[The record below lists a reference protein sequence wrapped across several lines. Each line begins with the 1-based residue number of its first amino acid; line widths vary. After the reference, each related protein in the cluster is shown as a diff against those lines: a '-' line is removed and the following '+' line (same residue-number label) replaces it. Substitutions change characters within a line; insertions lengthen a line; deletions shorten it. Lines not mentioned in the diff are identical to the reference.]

1 MPVVPWIDIDAVLPL
16 RKDAVL
22 PLRKKQQVGT
32 EEGVDWRARSRL
44 AIDPT
49 TGGTGVRRRAFV
61 ITLRVHQRL
70 EGQHQRRSAMTFSP
84 GSLAVERFLH
94 RFTRRSL
101 APIPTDGLLAAK
113 MRIDTVID
121 ERTRQFSLFE
131 ETPELVLIPP
141 APSHGP
147 PAFPQSQVADVLSPS
162 QVRSFLDCSARWW
175 YKYGLSLPDPKGSSL
190 VRGIVVHRMAET
202 FLRAKYSG
210 ASPVVEDLAG
220 IFDQLWDETAAEG
233 SFQPNEDL
241 DKLKVQTAQLARMY
255 LDEVAPEIEPAV
267 IDGRPAMEQCSPKR
281 GKQAF
286 TDRRFPGPKTIVLG
300 PVSFRFIEL
309 AGSGLFGGLARARQA
324 PEPTPLNATDSAQRP
339 RRQNREPRAL
349 VDQSIQ
355 TGWARH
361 LRRRRAGPRK
371 PNRLTWHPSS
381 HSHATQCD
389 GLRGASEAPKP
400 R

>member
-1 MPVVPWIDIDAVLPL
+1 
-16 RKDAVL
+16 
-22 PLRKKQQVGT
+22 
-32 EEGVDWRARSRL
+32 
-44 AIDPT
+44 
-49 TGGTGVRRRAFV
+49 
-61 ITLRVHQRL
+61 
-70 EGQHQRRSAMTFSP
+70 MTFSP

-267 IDGRPAMEQCSPKR
+267 INGQPAIEMPVAGEIGGVKVR
-281 GKQAF
+281 GILDLVDARGCIRDLKTAARKPSAIAPDYALQIA
-286 TDRRFPGPKTIVLG
+286 TYAEIAPEVTGEAQLVTLVATKTPQLVTMAYRVSDADR
-300 PVSFRFIEL
+300 
-309 AGSGLFGGLARARQA
+309 AYARAIY
-324 PEPTPLNATDSAQRP
+324 
-339 RRQNREPRAL
+339 PRAQ
-349 VDQSIQ
+349 D
-355 TGWARH
+355 AM
-361 LRRRRAGPRK
+361 RAGVVT
-371 PNRLTWHPSS
+371 PNRGSNLCSRKHCNFW
-381 HSHATQCD
+381 
-389 GLRGASEAPKP
+389 EACEAEYGGRVKFAGESAD
-400 R
+400 